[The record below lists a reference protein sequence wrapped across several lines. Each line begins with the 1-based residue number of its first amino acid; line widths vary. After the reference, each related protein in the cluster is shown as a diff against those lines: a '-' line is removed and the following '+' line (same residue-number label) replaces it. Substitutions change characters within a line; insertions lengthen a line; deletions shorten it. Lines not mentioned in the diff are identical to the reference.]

1 MKPSDQLERYRND
14 IRLVVRANHAENP
27 RVFGSVSRGEDND
40 ESDLD
45 ILIDPSEDTSLFD
58 LGTMQAELND
68 LLGVKVDIHTPKSLP
83 DRFRDEVISQALPI

>member
-1 MKPSDQLERYRND
+1 MKPSDQLERYRHD
-14 IRLVVRANHAENP
+14 IRLVVQANRAANP

-58 LGTMQAELND
+58 LGTMQAELID
-68 LLGVKVDIHTPKSLP
+68 LLGVRVDIHTPNSLP
-83 DRFRDEVISQALPI
+83 ESFRDEVISQALPI